1 MRRSFLWSKKN
12 SPAQRIAIILLIA
25 VFSIAGITSC
35 KNKSTDATQ
44 SQDSTPIVSEP
55 DSPPVTEPDNPPV
68 SEPGTSI
75 ELGGGIGESGG
86 TYKYVT
92 NESGVWAV
100 YEKDGKTS
108 WTQLEE
114 PKSAE

>member
-1 MRRSFLWSKKN
+1 MRRSFYETKKIL
-12 SPAQRIAIILLIA
+12 QRSAIILLIA

-44 SQDSTPIVSEP
+44 TQYSNPTVS
-55 DSPPVTEPDNPPV
+55 EPDNPPV
-68 SEPGTSI
+68 IESGTRI
-75 ELGGGIGESGG
+75 ELGGGTIESGG
-86 TYKYVT
+86 TYEYVT